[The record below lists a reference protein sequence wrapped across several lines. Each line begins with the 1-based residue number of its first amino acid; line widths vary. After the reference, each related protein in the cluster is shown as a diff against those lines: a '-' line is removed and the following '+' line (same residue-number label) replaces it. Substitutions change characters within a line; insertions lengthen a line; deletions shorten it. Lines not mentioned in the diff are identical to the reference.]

1 MQVFW
6 DCFETCGGKKDY
18 KMKKTVLAL
27 KSLLPA
33 EMALLDERYRVI
45 RLWEQGD
52 REDILFSQGDLIEA
66 IVSTYDGEKVGA
78 EIIAR
83 LPALKVIAQ
92 FGAGYDNLD
101 LAAAK
106 ARGVVVSNT
115 PGILTDD
122 TADIAMMLLLNV
134 ARSGIVADKFVRAG
148 HWKGGAFPLTTCL
161 AGKTAGIFGMGKIGE
176 AIAQRAAAHNMR
188 IIYCSRSPKN
198 DIPYGY
204 YGNLQAL
211 AQSSDFLILACSGGP
226 ETLHAVDR
234 TILRALG
241 PQGYLINIARGSVVK
256 EDDLVAALEE
266 GEIGGAG
273 LDVFADEPNVPQA
286 LISRDDVILSPHVGS
301 ATRETRSLMGRL
313 VVENLDAF
321 FAGKA
326 LVTPVAT

>member
-1 MQVFW
+1 
-6 DCFETCGGKKDY
+6 
-18 KMKKTVLAL
+18 MKRTVLAL
-27 KSLLPA
+27 KPLLAA
-33 EMALLDERYRVI
+33 EMEILTARYEVI
-45 RLWEQGD
+45 RLWEQAD
-52 REDILFSQGDLIEA
+52 REAVLDARGGAVEA
-66 IVSTYDGEKVGA
+66 IVSTYDGERVGA
-78 EIIAR
+78 EFMAR
-83 LPALKVIAQ
+83 LPGLKIIAQ

-148 HWKGGAFPLTTCL
+148 HWKSGAFPLTTCL

-188 IIYCSRSPKN
+188 IIYCSRKPKS
-198 DIPYGY
+198 DIPYAY

-211 AQSSDFLILACSGGP
+211 AQNSDFLVLACSGGP

-256 EDDLVAALEE
+256 EDDLIAALEA

-273 LDVFADEPNVPQA
+273 LDVFADEPNVPKA
-286 LISRDDVILSPHVGS
+286 LINRDDVILSPHVGS

-326 LVTPVAT
+326 LVTPVAA